1 MLLLKVF
8 KYNVFSQV
16 VAATQFVYEEA
27 YIRKYDIPALK
38 VVGWEG
44 IWHSKILILVSDI

>member
-1 MLLLKVF
+1 MLLV
-8 KYNVFSQV
+8 NVLVYTKFFQV

-44 IWHSKILILVSDI
+44 IWHRKIMIIFSDN